1 MKLRTLSLVLASLAF
16 AALAGC
22 EPTPKPPKAQL
33 ALLAEV
39 VAHVLY

>member
-22 EPTPKPPKAQL
+22 EPKPPPPKAS
-33 ALLAEV
+33 ALPLLQAI
-39 VAHVLY
+39 A